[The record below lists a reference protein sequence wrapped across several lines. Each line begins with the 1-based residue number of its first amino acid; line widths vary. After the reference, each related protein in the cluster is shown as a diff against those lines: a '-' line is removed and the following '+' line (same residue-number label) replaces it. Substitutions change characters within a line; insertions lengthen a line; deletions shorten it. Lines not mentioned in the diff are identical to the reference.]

1 MKVEDKFFHQ
11 RGTGSLPS
19 ESTGLYRRASREDFF
34 LGRSLFPWRYRKGKM
49 TINPARTKRFRDKGW
64 IKNAA
69 NLAWEIIRDLPSE
82 SSIACPGLRLL
93 SKPAC

>member
-1 MKVEDKFFHQ
+1 
-11 RGTGSLPS
+11 
-19 ESTGLYRRASREDFF
+19 
-34 LGRSLFPWRYRKGKM
+34 M